1 MIVRALALLTC
12 SALGAAHA
20 HAELISS
27 SPAAGA
33 TLTEPPAE
41 VVLTFSESV
50 TLDFS
55 LFKVY
60 PLPVEA
66 AQASLEVGAAHAGAT
81 ETLSLIHI

>member
-60 PLPVEA
+60 PL
-66 AQASLEVGAAHAGAT
+66 
-81 ETLSLIHI
+81 LSLIHI